1 MCVPACCALHALW
14 GTLYTAGGSIQMVAG
29 VVFLLALPNF
39 KFGSNIAAGI
49 INVLLGVVT
58 LMISCLG
65 NLNCSRCHKLLAIS
79 IIILTVNVINLVF
92 LEIGEWYYF
101 LTDDMQQTISE
112 STQMRELAKYA
123 RLSTSVT
130 TAVMIVISFIDSQLT
145 FCSMEYLKKPKYSRY
160 TYNHETD
167 IEYVIPRDKGNSSGS
182 KNSSFHHCTQ
192 AWVFDAENG
201 TPSETD
207 SPYQKIPPS
216 APAANEVD
224 SRADC
229 RTASAGSSSSRL
241 GESSEGHPRR
251 ETGYP
256 KECPTGSGRSDRYA
270 SHYSSTSLRR
280 PDRDRRLDPPTI
292 KVQVN
297 TAAEDGNEVDRQ
309 LNHMKTFYRTP
320 SRGGLSHQ
328 SSFSSIPPIYEC
340 LERLTQPKVYMS
352 RLDIYRTAN
361 EETSRPVSASSD
373 YPKPPHSPDPG
384 DNVHYAALVAELE
397 KTLDKKKDSRPGSS
411 ALASASDSFAGE
423 VANHGEGRRDERQRG
438 SDAAFSKELEAALKL
453 IQDLESPN
461 TVDTPS
467 DTCTLVEDTIVKRR
481 KSCDEDDDD
490 IGSSKTLSGNSSFDA
505 QGKNNNTLPVESQ
518 STSGF
523 NSLSHE
529 RSNRITPIPGF
540 STDNVSESKDPGM
553 ACVIRHMGETAV
565 ISLFSPTKEPHP
577 YLNGDPVGRE
587 FRTVTSEKIYI
598 NKVNLDN
605 CEKRTSSMI
614 ELKSKSSERE
624 EKTAK
629 SRLAKLR
636 HLIDRKRRPSLL
648 PEVES
653 AIIKSECLAF
663 LSDNELKDRLNQ
675 TKNIHRQIEAKIHRQ
690 RSFRRA
696 DSFGSVEDM
705 LDRFCTTTRL

>member
-1 MCVPACCALHALW
+1 MSA
-14 GTLYTAGGSIQMVAG
+14 
-29 VVFLLALPNF
+29 
-39 KFGSNIAAGI
+39 
-49 INVLLGVVT
+49 
-58 LMISCLG
+58 
-65 NLNCSRCHKLLAIS
+65 
-79 IIILTVNVINLVF
+79 
-92 LEIGEWYYF
+92 
-101 LTDDMQQTISE
+101 
-112 STQMRELAKYA
+112 REGDAND
-123 RLSTSVT
+123 T
-130 TAVMIVISFIDSQLT
+130 SQLKISDEFSFPCISKRNRAIQT
-145 FCSMEYLKKPKYSRY
+145 EIFNNNLDNPG
-160 TYNHETD
+160 
-167 IEYVIPRDKGNSSGS
+167 VI
-182 KNSSFHHCTQ
+182 T
-192 AWVFDAENG
+192 
-201 TPSETD
+201 
-207 SPYQKIPPS
+207 
-216 APAANEVD
+216 
-224 SRADC
+224 
-229 RTASAGSSSSRL
+229 
-241 GESSEGHPRR
+241 
-251 ETGYP
+251 
-256 KECPTGSGRSDRYA
+256 
-270 SHYSSTSLRR
+270 
-280 PDRDRRLDPPTI
+280 
-292 KVQVN
+292 VQVN

-320 SRGGLSHQ
+320 SRCGLSHQ

-361 EETSRPVSASSD
+361 EEISRPVSASSD

-411 ALASASDSFAGE
+411 TLASASESFSGE
-423 VANHGEGRRDERQRG
+423 VANHMETHRGERQRG
-438 SDAAFSKELEAALKL
+438 SDATFSKELEAALKL

-461 TVDTPS
+461 TIDTPS
-467 DTCTLVEDTIVKRR
+467 DTCTLVEDTVVKRR
-481 KSCDEDDDD
+481 KSCDEDDD
-490 IGSSKTLSGNSSFDA
+490 IGSSKTLSGISSFDA
-505 QGKNNNTLPVESQ
+505 QGKINNTLPVESQ

-553 ACVIRHMGETAV
+553 ACVIRHLGETAV

-577 YLNGDPVGRE
+577 FLNGNPAGGE
-587 FRTVTSEKIYI
+587 FRTMTSEKVYI
-598 NKVNLDN
+598 NRVNLDN
-605 CEKRTSSMI
+605 YEKKTSSMI

-675 TKNIHRQIEAKIHRQ
+675 TKNIHRV
-690 RSFRRA
+690 RSVSIA
-696 DSFGSVEDM
+696 T
-705 LDRFCTTTRL
+705 L